1 MKRWILTPDR
11 YLKESEA
18 KQLRIFT
25 EEKSIV
31 ALAKKKKKPVQD
43 WAIIDIAL
51 SSGLR
56 ASEICN
62 LRLKD
67 LHIGRGESSIFVF
80 KGKGSKDRLVAIS
93 DKLKKHLKSF
103 ILWKKGIREAVTPES
118 YLFTTERRSKMS
130 LSAIQKRFKKCS
142 KAAGLNTRYSIHSA
156 RHTYGT
162 LLYHLT
168 KDLRLVQKQLGHAS
182 SRTTEVYAD
191 VLAEDAEKA
200 VNQLYA

>member
-142 KAAGLNTRYSIHSA
+142 KAAGLNSRYSIHSA
-156 RHTYGT
+156 RHTYGNPS
-162 LLYHLT
+162 LPPNKGFKAGT
-168 KDLRLVQKQLGHAS
+168 KATGTRFKQDYGGLCGCPG
-182 SRTTEVYAD
+182 RGCG
-191 VLAEDAEKA
+191 KGG
-200 VNQLYA
+200 